1 MNPTAAMQNWLA
13 LEHEAIWLLPIAGA
27 RFDELNDLGHRTQ
40 DAHLNTRD
48 DLLERIHRTGA
59 NPVATALA
67 YDVGPLTTIAEAQ
80 AAVRDVESRIAAA
93 CLTLVGQV
101 SGDDRTF
108 ATKSLRRAALA
119 ELAWGGEPTAFPG
132 LPN

>member
-1 MNPTAAMQNWLA
+1 MSATTAMQNWLA

-40 DAHLNTRD
+40 DAHLIVRD
-48 DLLERIHRTGA
+48 DLLRRIHRLGA
-59 NPVATALA
+59 DPVATALA
-67 YDVGPLTTIAEAQ
+67 YDVGPLESVAQ
-80 AAVRDVESRIAAA
+80 AREAVRELESRIAAA
-93 CLTLVGQV
+93 CLALVGEV

-119 ELAWGGEPTAFPG
+119 ELAWGGEPKAFPG
-132 LPN
+132 LPS

>member
-1 MNPTAAMQNWLA
+1 MNATTVMQNWLA

-27 RFDELNDLGHRTQ
+27 RFDELNDLAHRTQ
-40 DAHLNTRD
+40 DAHLATRD
-48 DLLERIHRTGA
+48 ELLERIHRTGTD
-59 NPVATALA
+59 PVATALA
-67 YDVGPLTTIAEAQ
+67 YDVGPLKTIAAARE
-80 AAVRDVESRIAAA
+80 AVREVESRIAAA
-93 CLTLVGQV
+93 CLALVGAV

-119 ELAWGGEPTAFPG
+119 ELAWGGEPQAFPG